1 VQKPYLSTNK
11 NEHIAMPYSVLMCEY
26 GEDFYHYLSPE
37 NIRKLDLDGGFDE
50 YTHAG
55 QTALTTKNFGGGD
68 SYLGH
73 YISVFMR
80 GGAITYATEEQMTNQ
95 PRLLGDNWTPE
106 LCQKLCR
113 KLNDGSWVLFPESKQ
128 TEFNKLFVAST
139 KRYEHTVKELN
150 ANIIAPSGPHLN
162 TAIKGLQQPDDV
174 DDVIRDVRRLLA
186 RI

>member
-1 VQKPYLSTNK
+1 
-11 NEHIAMPYSVLMCEY
+11 MCEY
-26 GEDFYHYLSPE
+26 GTEFYHFSSPG
-37 NIRKLDLDGGFDE
+37 NIRELDLDEGFDQ
-50 YTHAG
+50 YTHAD
-55 QTALTTKNFGGGD
+55 QTALTTKNFGSGG

-73 YISVFMR
+73 FISVFMR
-80 GGAITYATEEQMTNQ
+80 GGTITYATEKQMADKSH
-95 PRLLGDNWTPE
+95 LLGDDWTPE

-128 TEFNKLFVAST
+128 TELNKLFVACT
-139 KRYEHTVKELN
+139 KKHTHTLEELN
-150 ANIIAPSGPHLN
+150 AKIAAHSIPTLK

>member
-1 VQKPYLSTNK
+1 
-11 NEHIAMPYSVLMCEY
+11 MCEY

-68 SYLGH
+68 SFLGH

-80 GGAITYATEEQMTNQ
+80 SGAITYATEEQMKKN
-95 PRLLGDNWTPE
+95 PIELGDHWTQE
-106 LCQKLCR
+106 LCKHLCEG
-113 KLNDGSWVLFPESKQ
+113 LNDGTLVLFPEHKQ
-128 TEFNKLFVAST
+128 TKLNKLFVAST
-139 KRYEHTVKELN
+139 TTSRHTIAELN
-150 ANIIAPSGPHLN
+150 EKIAAPSKPTLH